1 MCRKIYI
8 FLFALCLIACERE
21 IPYNGE
27 YQNAKMVIHAVVNS
41 GEDSLTCYIGRSYF
55 FLDTKPRTPEVL
67 DSLAITLNGTSG
79 NYAIIRD
86 SVAGIEHHLRLARP
100 IEAGDTLR
108 LQVTHPTFG
117 TATAQEAL
125 PPDFIPQVVETVW
138 EKGPIPPDNNYRIRL
153 RLPDY
158 PVADKEVQMTC
169 ITYTTHIIIGP
180 RLDSAHNIEKWD
192 TIVNPYEY
200 YGMLSKDELLAG
212 YNQYIYAF
220 EAYSG
225 RSFIFYTGYPS
236 GKEFEVSINTRYPY
250 DSWQGTEPYQ
260 YYATYTLDSC
270 VMTFELKSNVYDL
283 YYNSM
288 VAYMGL
294 NESTQREFD
303 LGQIFTEMLGQEEP
317 MPVYCNIENGFGIL
331 ASKTRTKIKIK

>member
-55 FLDTKPRTPEVL
+55 FLDTKPRNPEVL

-86 SVAGIEHHLRLARP
+86 SVAGTEHHLRLARP

-117 TATAQEAL
+117 TATAQEVL

-138 EKGPIPPDNNYRIRL
+138 EKGTDPRDNNYRIRL

-158 PVADKEVQMTC
+158 PLDDKIVQMKGT
-169 ITYTTHIIIGP
+169 TYLTSTTIRPIFDKD
-180 RLDSAHNIEKWD
+180 RVFVRWD
-192 TIVNPYEY
+192 TLVTPREATLMFTTDEMFALYNRYSQERRGY
-200 YGMLSKDELLAG
+200 SSLALSFATD
-212 YNQYIYAF
+212 
-220 EAYSG
+220 
-225 RSFIFYTGYPS
+225 YPS
-236 GKEFEVSINTRYPY
+236 GKEFELTFTLGASYEK
-250 DSWQGTEPYQ
+250 WWGEEPYR
-260 YYATYTLDSC
+260 YYQTYTLDSC
-270 VMTFELKSNVYDL
+270 YMTFDLTSNAYDL

>member
-55 FLDTKPRTPEVL
+55 FLDTKPRNPEVL
-67 DSLAITLNGTSG
+67 DSLTITLNGTSG

-86 SVAGIEHHLRLARP
+86 SVAGIAHHLRLARP

-117 TATAQEAL
+117 TATAQEEL

-138 EKGPIPPDNNYRIRL
+138 EKGPEPRDNNYRIRL

-158 PVADKEVQMTC
+158 PLDDKIVQMKGT
-169 ITYTTHIIIGP
+169 TYLTSTTIRPIFDKD
-180 RLDSAHNIEKWD
+180 RVFVRWD
-192 TIVNPYEY
+192 TLVTPREATLMFTTDEMFALYNRYSQERRGY
-200 YGMLSKDELLAG
+200 SSLALSFATD
-212 YNQYIYAF
+212 
-220 EAYSG
+220 
-225 RSFIFYTGYPS
+225 YPS
-236 GKEFEVSINTRYPY
+236 GKEFELTFTLVAPY
-250 DSWQGTEPYQ
+250 EKWWGEEPYR
-260 YYATYTLDSC
+260 YYQTYTLDSC
-270 VMTFELKSNVYDL
+270 DMTFDLTSDAYDL

-294 NESTQREFD
+294 NDSQQREFD